1 MSSVSVPAVI
11 FGLGNP
17 GPKHAADRHNAGF
30 WLVDRLAA
38 AAGQRFREETKL
50 SGSLCQVT
58 LGGKTVRLV
67 KPGTFM
73 NRSGHCVRRVT
84 DYYRSDT
91 SDVLVAHDEVDLPA
105 GVARLKSGGGH
116 GGHNGLRDIIASCGA
131 DFLRLRL
138 GVGHPG
144 HKDLVVDYVLHAPG
158 GDEQSLIDDAI
169 TESVSAL
176 DVWFKRGFQHAMTCL
191 HTATAGAGC
200 RDSPRIA
207 AEAAPTASERV
218 AETRDDAVV
227 VLGARF
233 RRPVVEGVVERE
245 LDEEIGD
252 HFLPQREIQVRSQ
265 PAALGQAGYSVSE
278 VFRLVFGVSKVK
290 NS

>member
-1 MSSVSVPAVI
+1 MNSVSVPAVI

-17 GPKHAADRHNAGF
+17 GAKHAADRHNAGF

-50 SGSLCQVT
+50 SGSLCQIT

-84 DYYRSDT
+84 DYYQIGPG
-91 SDVLVAHDEVDLPA
+91 DVLVVHDEVDLPP

-116 GGHNGLRDIIASCGA
+116 GGHNGLRDIIANYGA
-131 DFLRLRL
+131 EFLRLRL

-158 GDEQSLIDDAI
+158 REEQALIDEAI
-169 TESVSAL
+169 AESIRAL
-176 DVWFKRGFQHAMTCL
+176 DVWFKRGFQQAMTSL
-191 HTATAGAGC
+191 HTATPQPDAAIGPAG
-200 RDSPRIA
+200 
-207 AEAAPTASERV
+207 
-218 AETRDDAVV
+218 
-227 VLGARF
+227 
-233 RRPVVEGVVERE
+233 
-245 LDEEIGD
+245 
-252 HFLPQREIQVRSQ
+252 
-265 PAALGQAGYSVSE
+265 
-278 VFRLVFGVSKVK
+278 
-290 NS
+290 